1 MPPHVPRKRLR
12 EESPVKSSPKRQQ
25 VAKGKGKPAAS
36 SARRKPTL
44 YDDLDATATPESSKG
59 GRSVLDVL
67 GDSEEDSS
75 LTDLS
80 DGDFEDVPVGDGQ
93 NPGEANEPSDDDDND
108 DIEFEDVPAP
118 KNTLAKAPTGFTDLQ
133 LTLDAGFGATTD
145 PYGDKKG
152 PTKRE
157 KKIRNVT
164 HCIHVQYLLWHN
176 AVRNSWLC
184 DPEVQAIMMSH
195 VPPRLWDEVDRWR
208 RTSGLDAQPKAKP
221 TPTKKP
227 TPAKKTRGRGKAKKT
242 EEKDSRDW
250 GAAAERLEEGAVDM
264 SHGDPLF
271 RLMKSLVAWWRQRF
285 RITAPGI
292 RKWGYMHPERVG
304 RLRKA
309 WESEDHDQDRFGER
323 VCGLEDFRRCAQNC
337 TGSRDVGSQLFTA
350 LMRALGLEARMV
362 ANLQPLGF
370 GWTKGEEAD
379 PEKDRPGVSTSK
391 SSDEKSQES
400 EKTKKGTKKGTK
412 TAPKKATPS
421 KTTSSRRASQKKT
434 VIEVPDTDDELG
446 LEHPDSDD
454 DSIIELE
461 VTPRKSA
468 PSKKFDNDLE
478 FPHYWTEVMSPVTKK
493 YLPVDPIVKNI
504 IGTNRE
510 LIESLEPR
518 GGKADKAKE
527 VMAYVVGFSQD
538 GTAKDV
544 TVRYLRKQLWPGR
557 TKGARMPLEK
567 VPVYNRHG
575 KVKRHDHFDWFK
587 SAMQGFVRGSRKH
600 PLTEE
605 DEAEN
610 TTDLTPA
617 QPEKKEVKE
626 GSETLAYYKQSKE
639 FCLERHLKREEALLP
654 GSKPVKTFKNKGKGG
669 DISEEPVFSRKDVVN
684 VKSAETWHKQGRAPK
699 PGELPLKRV
708 PYRAATTNR
717 RREIAEAEAIS
728 GEKVLQGLYSLEQ
741 TDWIIPP
748 PIKDG
753 IIPKNDYGNIDLF
766 AEHMCPEG
774 AVHVPFRG
782 AVKVCKRLG
791 IDYAEAVVDFEFGNR
806 MAVPVIQGVVIAEE
820 HHDQVMEEIRKD
832 EAERARKEDEKR
844 RKEALRLWSKFI
856 KGLRIVERIRQDY
869 GHADD
874 NVPVFQKH
882 GGSKEAKEDQ
892 DESNKVDAE
901 AMRVRDE
908 EMAGGFFPE
917 GHDEEEAGGF
927 FAEGHEEEEAEP
939 KRFTSGFFP
948 VVDDEDGDENM
959 DDALVVDHGGEDQP
973 IAESAESAE
982 GVEDVAEEASEP
994 EPEPEPLLAPVKA
1007 KPRAKKATKAATR
1020 RSTRRRRKVVSESE
1034 EDDDEDEDFQDSDD
1048 DYV

>member
-80 DGDFEDVPVGDGQ
+80 DGDFEDVPVGNGQ
-93 NPGEANEPSDDDDND
+93 KPGEANEPSDDDDND

-434 VIEVPDTDDELG
+434 VIEMPDTDDELG

-820 HHDQVMEEIRKD
+820 YHDQVMEEIRKD

-869 GHADD
+869 GHVDD
-874 NVPVFQKH
+874 SVPVFQKH

-892 DESNKVDAE
+892 DESTKVDAE

-973 IAESAESAE
+973 IAESAE

-994 EPEPEPLLAPVKA
+994 EPEPEPLPAPVKA